1 MHVPSMI
8 QSNCSMNA
16 FQINYIELKKKCL
29 EQQQLMDKKHGNE
42 SFSESIIYAFAFLID
57 ENSVNWKFILNY
69 LISSLENTLYFI
81 KRILCYLWLCFL
93 HHEFVTFASS
103 PENVKFLIQHALFT
117 I

>member
-1 MHVPSMI
+1 
-8 QSNCSMNA
+8 
-16 FQINYIELKKKCL
+16 
-29 EQQQLMDKKHGNE
+29 
-42 SFSESIIYAFAFLID
+42 
-57 ENSVNWKFILNY
+57 LNY